1 MILNIVFYYFIIFAL
16 TQGISLGLVSS
27 YMVVKRWSML
37 GDIMSHAALPGIV
50 VAFFLTHSTSL
61 LVLIGGG
68 LVSALLSALCSFF
81 LQRKGNFPRESN
93 FALILSWFFS
103 FGIIMMNV
111 IQKQSIPGQS
121 ILNSFIF
128 GNILMINHTDVIYY
142 VIYTVLF
149 SFFMIFFSRKKEF
162 FAFDNVFSFI
172 RYRYV
177 FLWEII
183 FLILSTLTIII
194 ALQSVGILLI
204 GGLTIL
210 PGSCAKLISH
220 SYKEMMF
227 WAVVFSI
234 ISFLCGIVIAFQV
247 PYLPTGPI
255 IILVSVLIFLILFSY
270 KLFGKRR

>member
-61 LVLIGGG
+61 LILIGGG
-68 LVSALLSALCSFF
+68 LFSALLSALCSFF
-81 LQRKGNFPRESN
+81 LQRKVNFPRESN
-93 FALILSWFFS
+93 FALILSCFFS
-103 FGIIMMNV
+103 FGIIIMNV

-142 VIYTVLF
+142 VVYTVLF
-149 SFFMIFFSRKKEF
+149 SFFMILFSKKKEF
-162 FAFDNVFSFI
+162 FAFDNIFSCI

-210 PGSCAKLISH
+210 PGSCAKLISN
-220 SYKEMMF
+220 SYKEMML
-227 WAVVFSI
+227 WSVIFSV

-255 IILVSVLIFLILFSY
+255 IILVSVFIFLILFSY

>member
-68 LVSALLSALCSFF
+68 LVSALLSALCSFL

-162 FAFDNVFSFI
+162 FAFDTCFFFYSVSICLFMGNNFFSFE
-172 RYRYV
+172 YV
-177 FLWEII
+177 NYYYCVAKRWY
-183 FLILSTLTIII
+183 I
-194 ALQSVGILLI
+194 AHRRIDDI
-204 GGLTIL
+204 
-210 PGSCAKLISH
+210 AWKLCKIN
-220 SYKEMMF
+220 
-227 WAVVFSI
+227 
-234 ISFLCGIVIAFQV
+234 
-247 PYLPTGPI
+247 
-255 IILVSVLIFLILFSY
+255 
-270 KLFGKRR
+270 